1 MAVNCLSF
9 DGNDDVNFG
18 NNAAHQLTVLSLE
31 IWIKHSA
38 ASAVELIISKFQNTT
53 TDGYEMQMSATGL
66 VTFNCADASGNDSVN
81 SASEF
86 DDGIWHHAATTFST
100 STKVL
105 EIYKDGVD
113 DGGATNTFGI
123 VDSGQALLLGKRVD
137 ISTNQNTGKMSDFR
151 LWNDIRTAGEI
162 SANYQSRLI
171 GNEAGLAGYWKIDEG
186 TGTNLDDL
194 TSNNFDGTITGATWA
209 TDGPEFGSASV
220 SPSISL
226 SSSLSPSASASASL
240 SQSASAS

>member
-9 DGNDDVNFG
+9 DGGDNVSFG
-18 NNAAHQLTVLSLE
+18 NNAPHQLTVLSIE

-38 ASAVELIISKFQNTT
+38 ASAVELIVSKFQNST

-66 VTFNCADASGNDSVN
+66 INFNCADASGNDNVS

-100 STKVL
+100 ATKVL

-123 VDSGQALLLGKRVD
+123 VDSGDALLLGKRSD
-137 ISTNQNTGKMSDFR
+137 LGTNLYIGKLSDFR

-162 SANYQSRLI
+162 STNYQSRLV
-171 GNEAGLAGYWKIDEG
+171 GDEAGLAGYWKVDEG
-186 TGTNLDDL
+186 TGTSLDDL
-194 TSNNFDGTITGATWA
+194 TANALNGTFGAGATAPTWA
-209 TDGPEFGSASV
+209 TDGPSV
-220 SPSISL
+220 FEVG
-226 SSSLSPSASASASL
+226 
-240 SQSASAS
+240 